1 MHRSCMASGSRWVL
15 VAIMAGSVPLLPTRL
30 VGAPAISSNPADA
43 RVADAR
49 MANSRLD
56 GATPNLVGVISTKH
70 ASTEQF
76 ATEEA
81 DSLFVQAG
89 RLYAQRRFSEA
100 IPLFQRVVELEPR
113 HGNAYALLGG
123 SYFQLGDYHQAIRA
137 FEQALALDE
146 GIKLAYI
153 GLVAANYLTRR
164 VENAQEW
171 LVRLVPLL
179 NGEERDRYLA
189 TLSSQFPELTLPDS

>member
-1 MHRSCMASGSRWVL
+1 MHRGSMVLGTRWVL

-30 VGAPAISSNPADA
+30 VGAPATSSNPADA

-49 MANSRLD
+49 MANPRLD
-56 GATPNLVGVISTKH
+56 GATP
-70 ASTEQF
+70 TELF